1 MSAPPI
7 RSPILLASASPRRR
21 ALFGHLGYP
30 FETCVVDVDE
40 TPLARETVRKTVLR
54 LARAKATAAREGRPE
69 AVVVGADT
77 VVEVNGDVLGKP
89 RDIAEA
95 RAMLARLAGR
105 EHRVWTAVAVS
116 GPGARE
122 DAAVEVT
129 RVWFRPMSAAEIAA
143 YVATGEPMDKAGA
156 YGIQERGAVFVER
169 IEGDYFA
176 VVGLPLCRLGL
187 MLEKALG
194 PAPAPGGGPTPPP

>member
-1 MSAPPI
+1 MPPI
-7 RSPILLASASPRRR
+7 VLASASPRRR

-30 FETCVVDVDE
+30 FEAVAVDMDE
-40 TPLARETVRKTVLR
+40 APLPGETVRKTVLR
-54 LARAKATAAREGRPE
+54 LARAKAAAARAAHPE

-77 VVEVNGDVLGKP
+77 VVEVGGEPLGKP
-89 RDIAEA
+89 RDVAEA
-95 RAMLARLAGR
+95 RSMLARLAGR
-105 EHRVWTAVAVS
+105 EHRVLTAVAVL
-116 GPGARE
+116 GPDGLD

-129 RVWFRPMSAAEIAA
+129 RVWFRPMSAAEITA
-143 YVATGEPMDKAGA
+143 YVATGEPLDKAGA

-187 MLEKALG
+187 MLEKAVG
-194 PAPAPGGGPTPPP
+194 PPPA

>member
-1 MSAPPI
+1 VSVPSI
-7 RSPILLASASPRRR
+7 VLASASPRRR

-30 FETCVVDVDE
+30 FRSDAVAVDE
-40 TPLARETVRKTVLR
+40 SALPGETVRRTVLR
-54 LARAKATAAREGRPE
+54 LAEAKAAAARKAHPD

-77 VVEVNGDVLGKP
+77 VVEVAGEVLGKP
-89 RDIAEA
+89 RDVAEA

-105 EHRVWTAVAVS
+105 EHRVWTAVAVL
-116 GPGARE
+116 GPDGHE
-122 DAAVEVT
+122 ESAVEVT
-129 RVWFRPMSAAEIAA
+129 RVWFRPISAAEITA

-187 MLEKALG
+187 MLEKAVG
-194 PAPAPGGGPTPPP
+194 PPDGVSTPPP